1 MESIIEA
8 VGQDLADRSDAA
20 TRESASRFFKEPVRC
35 RGVKAAIVHAVARKH
50 WQSSRPSEKRRSSR
64 SARTSTGPGTSRT
77 ASVAADWAAW
87 LAPAFEPGDIGILGA
102 WVERYVDNWAACDSL
117 CNHAVGDLV
126 ARFPE
131 TVGVL
136 KAWARSENRW
146 MRRAAAVSLVVPAK
160 RGDFLDDALAI
171 ADLLLLDTDDMVRKG
186 YGWLLKEAS
195 RKHRDEVFAFVIAR
209 RGVMPR
215 TSLRYAVEL
224 DAAGAAGR
232 GDEERV
238 REGLRPMPRLGAGSS
253 RAAGAAIRVGLFA
266 PGLA

>member
-1 MESIIEA
+1 MEPILEA

-35 RGVKAAIVHAVARKH
+35 RGVKAAVVHAVARQH
-50 WQSSRPSEKRRSSR
+50 WLAVSPLGKGRVFALCEDLY
-64 SARTSTGPGTSRT
+64 RTGYLEDGL
-77 ASVAADWAAW
+77 VAADWAAR
-87 LAPAFEPGDIGILGA
+87 LAPAFEPGDLGILGA

-117 CNHAVGDLV
+117 CNHAIGDLV
-126 ARFPE
+126 AQFPE

-146 MRRAAAVSLVVPAK
+146 MRRASAVSLVVPAK

-224 DAAGAAGR
+224 MPPELRAEAMKR
-232 GDEERV
+232 G
-238 REGLRPMPRLGAGSS
+238 
-253 RAAGAAIRVGLFA
+253 
-266 PGLA
+266 

>member
-20 TRESASRFFKEPVRC
+20 TRESASRFFKEAVRC
-35 RGVKAAIVHAVARKH
+35 RGVKTAAVHAVAKKH
-50 WQSSRPSEKRRSSR
+50 WPDVAPLGREQVFALCEDLY
-64 SARTSTGPGTSRT
+64 RTGYIEDGF
-77 ASVAADWAAW
+77 VAADFAAW
-87 LAPAFEPGDIGILGA
+87 LAPAFEPGDIAILGA
-102 WVERYVDNWAACDSL
+102 WVERYVDNWAACDTL

-126 ARFPE
+126 AQFPE
-131 TVGVL
+131 TVRSL

-160 RGDFLDDALAI
+160 RGDFLDDSLAI

-195 RKHRDEVFAFVIAR
+195 RKHRDEVFAFVFAR

-224 DAAGAAGR
+224 MPPELRAEAMKR
-232 GDEERV
+232 G
-238 REGLRPMPRLGAGSS
+238 
-253 RAAGAAIRVGLFA
+253 
-266 PGLA
+266 